1 MYHSFLHE
9 VCLELRVP
17 LELSPVVFEPLWW
30 SPIRSWG
37 LLVHM
42 HHICSC
48 LVSQPLS
55 YASQCMCLTL
65 HLTLC
70 CYVVDG
76 LWSTIA
82 QSVTWVLLVLIE
94 FCLFGSAASG
104 LILCRHI
111 RVSVLSFKLSF
122 IRISSSRVLPLSI
135 VYPTQVVGHP

>member
-17 LELSPVVFEPLWW
+17 LELSPVVFDPLWW

-82 QSVTWVLLVLIE
+82 QSVTWVLLVLI
-94 FCLFGSAASG
+94 
-104 LILCRHI
+104 
-111 RVSVLSFKLSF
+111 
-122 IRISSSRVLPLSI
+122 VLPLWICCLGSNLVQRHQI
-135 VYPTQVVGHP
+135 LCAVL